1 MEQINEA
8 VEKRAGGTRL
18 KKGGGI
24 GGPLLISLG
33 WTAVIAG
40 GAYLGLCAYAV
51 NSGTIWSNTRV
62 LEQDIGGLTRD
73 QAVQK
78 LEAALP
84 DMAIRLLLLD
94 DTTPPDAPENYSTGA
109 DSGMGAD
116 IPLSD
121 LGAEVDVPAL
131 VDFADQTQRSQSFLT
146 AGYRYL
152 SQEEA
157 HTFSKPD
164 AITLDPE
171 KTAETAGRV
180 ADSLSWPAE
189 NTSYSVEEDAL
200 LVRIPKDGQS
210 LDADALQ
217 SALEDRSWN
226 SSLTIVLPREVLS
239 PTEVLT
245 AQDIHD
251 AVSGEVK
258 NAGYDLETNA
268 ITPEQVGADFD
279 VPAAQAAMGKWLEDA
294 DYHGKEGSPP
304 QQLRDARLLP
314 VKEGNGCV
322 TYHRITG
329 RGAGA
334 AWELCDA
341 SFQAVS
347 PGSDGRNQF
356 LSGCWLRGKLDRPT
370 GQRLRMV
377 SRNIVTP
384 ALLAPY
390 FLERT
395 DFRPLVWENLAV
407 DQEFSSFAPAG
418 QLPQL
423 PNGVLDRL
431 LELTEK
437 TPGSVA
443 LGLDDDVLTVM
454 LCHRFVTTGDPIVRD
469 PVTRE
474 RLEQQALPE
483 LEQVLALAAAC
494 QGVEG

>member
-1 MEQINEA
+1 MEKIIQELEA
-8 VEKRAGGTRL
+8 KRAAARRGYLICAAMGVALVVMLGTHQYTRAL
-18 KKGGGI
+18 AVLALTVI
-24 GGPLLISLG
+24 VYLLL
-33 WTAVIAG
+33 A
-40 GAYLGLCAYAV
+40 
-51 NSGTIWSNTRV
+51 R
-62 LEQDIGGLTRD
+62 QDIKGFS
-73 QAVQK
+73 
-78 LEAALP
+78 
-84 DMAIRLLLLD
+84 
-94 DTTPPDAPENYSTGA
+94 DA
-109 DSGMGAD
+109 
-116 IPLSD
+116 
-121 LGAEVDVPAL
+121 
-131 VDFADQTQRSQSFLT
+131 
-146 AGYRYL
+146 YRK
-152 SQEEA
+152 A
-157 HTFSKPD
+157 
-164 AITLDPE
+164 
-171 KTAETAGRV
+171 
-180 ADSLSWPAE
+180 
-189 NTSYSVEEDAL
+189 
-200 LVRIPKDGQS
+200 
-210 LDADALQ
+210 
-217 SALEDRSWN
+217 
-226 SSLTIVLPREVLS
+226 
-239 PTEVLT
+239 
-245 AQDIHD
+245 
-251 AVSGEVK
+251 
-258 NAGYDLETNA
+258 
-268 ITPEQVGADFD
+268 
-279 VPAAQAAMGKWLEDA
+279 AAQAAMGKWLEDA
-294 DYHGKEGSPP
+294 AYHGKEGSPP

-329 RGAGA
+329 RGAGT

-341 SFQAVS
+341 SFQ
-347 PGSDGRNQF
+347 
-356 LSGCWLRGKLDRPT
+356 GKLDRPT

-395 DFRPLVWENLAV
+395 DFRPMVWENLAV

-423 PNGVLDRL
+423 PDGVLDRL

>member
-1 MEQINEA
+1 MEKIIQELEA
-8 VEKRAGGTRL
+8 KRAAARRGYLICAAMGVALVVMLGTHQYTRAL
-18 KKGGGI
+18 
-24 GGPLLISLG
+24 
-33 WTAVIAG
+33 AVLALTVIV
-40 GAYLGLCAYAV
+40 YLHLA
-51 NSGTIWSNTRV
+51 R
-62 LEQDIGGLTRD
+62 QDIKGFS
-73 QAVQK
+73 
-78 LEAALP
+78 
-84 DMAIRLLLLD
+84 
-94 DTTPPDAPENYSTGA
+94 DA
-109 DSGMGAD
+109 
-116 IPLSD
+116 
-121 LGAEVDVPAL
+121 
-131 VDFADQTQRSQSFLT
+131 
-146 AGYRYL
+146 YRK
-152 SQEEA
+152 A
-157 HTFSKPD
+157 
-164 AITLDPE
+164 
-171 KTAETAGRV
+171 
-180 ADSLSWPAE
+180 
-189 NTSYSVEEDAL
+189 
-200 LVRIPKDGQS
+200 
-210 LDADALQ
+210 
-217 SALEDRSWN
+217 
-226 SSLTIVLPREVLS
+226 
-239 PTEVLT
+239 
-245 AQDIHD
+245 
-251 AVSGEVK
+251 
-258 NAGYDLETNA
+258 
-268 ITPEQVGADFD
+268 
-279 VPAAQAAMGKWLEDA
+279 AAQAAMGKWLEDA
-294 DYHGKEGSPP
+294 AYHGKEGSPP

-329 RGAGA
+329 RGAGT

-395 DFRPLVWENLAV
+395 DFRPMVWENLAV

-423 PNGVLDRL
+423 PDGVLDRL

-454 LCHRFVTTGDPIVRD
+454 ICHRFVTTGDPIVRD